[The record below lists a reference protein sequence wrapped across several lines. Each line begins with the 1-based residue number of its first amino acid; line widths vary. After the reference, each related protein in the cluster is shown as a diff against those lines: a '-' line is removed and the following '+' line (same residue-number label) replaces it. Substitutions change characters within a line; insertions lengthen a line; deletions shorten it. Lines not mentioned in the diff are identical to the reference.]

1 MIYNTEEARML
12 TEEEIEALRKKALE
26 LLASLTEEE
35 IAELLSV
42 LSQKR

>member
-1 MIYNTEEARML
+1 ML
-12 TEEEIEALRKKALE
+12 TEEEMAVLRKKALE
-26 LLASLTEEE
+26 LLDSLTEEE

>member
-1 MIYNTEEARML
+1 MIYNTEVVKMF
-12 TEEEIEALRKKALE
+12 TEEEMDALRKKAQE

>member
-1 MIYNTEEARML
+1 ML
-12 TEEEIEALRKKALE
+12 TEEEMEALRQKAQE